1 MPEKNGHNKE
11 PDTQTLSLR
20 ELAYQKMKQSD
31 EMRKKRLEKQER
43 LLETRWGRLL
53 SRIAS

>member
-1 MPEKNGHNKE
+1 MPEKNGHNKDS
-11 PDTQTLSLR
+11 DTQTLSLR

-43 LLETRWGRLL
+43 LLKTRWGRLL